1 MGTLWAALCLV
12 AVLEGLLL
20 FATPRLWKRTMAQM
34 QGQTESQLRL
44 LSAVPAPVR
53 ENWKPVRTSR
63 TEMPETI
70 AVPAGERLNRTQLVA
85 DVATNV

>member
-20 FATPRLWKRTMAQM
+20 FATPRLGKRTLAQM

-44 LSAVPAPVR
+44 LGGVL
-53 ENWKPVRTSR
+53 
-63 TEMPETI
+63 MLL
-70 AVPAGERLNRTQLVA
+70 GLVA
-85 DVATNV
+85 LWLLRT

>member
-44 LSAVPAPVR
+44 LGGVL
-53 ENWKPVRTSR
+53 
-63 TEMPETI
+63 MLL
-70 AVPAGERLNRTQLVA
+70 GLVA
-85 DVATNV
+85 LWLLRM

>member
-44 LSAVPAPVR
+44 LGGVL
-53 ENWKPVRTSR
+53 
-63 TEMPETI
+63 MLL
-70 AVPAGERLNRTQLVA
+70 GLVA
-85 DVATNV
+85 LWLRRT

>member
-1 MGTLWAALCLV
+1 MGTLWPALCLV

-44 LSAVPAPVR
+44 LGGVL
-53 ENWKPVRTSR
+53 
-63 TEMPETI
+63 MLL
-70 AVPAGERLNRTQLVA
+70 GLVA
-85 DVATNV
+85 LWLLRT